1 MPRDQPNCCGQLFA
15 ALQTGEDAQD
25 MTDTRETTDM
35 RQTPPAEVE
44 PQTYPDGGRRRGR
57 TRRDPT
63 IARSEQTDGTRA
75 AAVATV
81 ADTLARLVRLA
92 AGVVAAI
99 IVAGIL
105 LVVLSANPTND
116 IVSAIHDVARALAG
130 PFDGMFTLNS
140 ADATIAVNWG
150 IAAVV
155 YLILGALVAWLIALI
170 GTARLRQRRA
180 VTT

>member
-1 MPRDQPNCCGQLFA
+1 MFT
-15 ALQTGEDAQD
+15 ALRRGKTRND
-25 MTDTRETTDM
+25 MTDTRETTD
-35 RQTPPAEVE
+35 RRGTPPAEVE
-44 PQTYPDGGRRRGR
+44 PQTRTDGGRRRGR
-57 TRRDPT
+57 RRRNAT
-63 IARSEQTDGTRA
+63 AARSEHTDGTGA

-81 ADTLARLVRLA
+81 ADTVARLVRLA
-92 AGVVAAI
+92 AGIVAAI

-105 LVVLSANPTND
+105 LVVLNANPSND
-116 IVSAIHDVARALAG
+116 IVSAIDDVARALAG

-150 IAAVV
+150 IAAVA
-155 YLILGALVAWLIALI
+155 YLIVGALVAWLIALI

>member
-1 MPRDQPNCCGQLFA
+1 
-15 ALQTGEDAQD
+15 
-25 MTDTRETTDM
+25 MTDTRETTDT

-57 TRRDPT
+57 RRRDAT
-63 IARSEQTDGTRA
+63 AARSEQTDGTGTGA
-75 AAVATV
+75 V
-81 ADTLARLVRLA
+81 ADTVARLVRLA
-92 AGVVAAI
+92 AGIVAAI

-105 LVVLSANPTND
+105 LVVLSANPAND
-116 IVSAIHDVARALAG
+116 IVSAIHDAARALAG

-155 YLILGALVAWLIALI
+155 YLIVGAVVAWLIALI
-170 GTARLRQRRA
+170 GTARLRQRSA

>member
-1 MPRDQPNCCGQLFA
+1 MFT
-15 ALQTGEDAQD
+15 ALEAGKTHKE
-25 MTDTRETTDM
+25 MTDTRETTTYAK
-35 RQTPPAEVE
+35 TPPAEVE
-44 PQTYPDGGRRRGR
+44 PQTHPDGGRRRGR
-57 TRRDPT
+57 RRRDPT
-63 IARSEQTDGTRA
+63 IARSEHTDGTGA

-81 ADTLARLVRLA
+81 ADTVARLVRLA
-92 AGVVAAI
+92 AGIVAAI

-105 LVVLSANPTND
+105 LVVLSANPGND
-116 IVSAIHDVARALAG
+116 IVSAIHDAARALAG

-140 ADATIAVNWG
+140 ADATTAVNWG

-155 YLILGALVAWLIALI
+155 YLIVGAVVAWLIALI